1 MRSGERYINLYEF
14 GKRMAKNLEIIY
26 EDAPESD
33 ELEKTMRRFEYPYCK
48 IM

>member
-1 MRSGERYINLYEF
+1 MRGGERYINLYEF

-33 ELEKTMRRFEYPYCK
+33 ELEKAMRCFEYPYCK